1 MASERRPLVSER
13 LVWFSESM
21 AGASASLAGVKG
33 MVKACGVVRFSGE
46 VRGWL
51 EPLRTW
57 PCKLGL
63 ALLISWLRPLIS
75 WLRPLE
81 HG

>member
-46 VRGWL
+46 VRGWV
-51 EPLRTW
+51 R
-57 PCKLGL
+57 
-63 ALLISWLRPLIS
+63 
-75 WLRPLE
+75 
-81 HG
+81 